1 MMDYCIEDNGTDSD
15 RAPRLDGG
23 QPAGEEAM
31 SRSSSTPDRQVLD
44 HELQLGYL
52 IHDVSRLRRK
62 AFDRHIKGLKVT
74 RSQWWVLAYVSRKD
88 GMAQTQLAEKLDVGK
103 VAIGGLIDRLER
115 SGLAKRVPDEQDRR
129 VKRIFLTPK
138 GKRLVEKLREVSMEF
153 NERVLQG
160 IPAPDLVTTVNA
172 LRRLKANV
180 IEFISPGGRDDH
192 AEQEGDPDAGPED
205 DEDDELSGGR
215 GRAAAAR

>member
-1 MMDYCIEDNGTDSD
+1 
-15 RAPRLDGG
+15 
-23 QPAGEEAM
+23 M
-31 SRSSSTPDRQVLD
+31 SRSNNKDQLVLD

-115 SGLAKRVPDEQDRR
+115 SGLVKRVPDEQDRR
-129 VKRIFLTPK
+129 IKRIFLTPK
-138 GKRLVEKLREVSMEF
+138 GKRLVEKLREVSMDF
-153 NERVLQG
+153 NELVLQG
-160 IPAPDLVTTVNA
+160 IPASDLVTTTEV

-180 IEFISPGGRDDH
+180 IEFISPGGTD
-192 AEQEGDPDAGPED
+192 AEAEKERDPDGGPED
-205 DEDDELSGGR
+205 EEDEEFPHGR
-215 GRAAAAR
+215 DRAAASR

>member
-1 MMDYCIEDNGTDSD
+1 MDSQI
-15 RAPRLDGG
+15 
-23 QPAGEEAM
+23 
-31 SRSSSTPDRQVLD
+31 LD

-88 GMAQTQLAEKLDVGK
+88 GMAQTQLAEQLDVGK

-129 VKRIFLTPK
+129 IKRIFLTSK
-138 GKRLVEKLREVSMEF
+138 GRRRVEKLRAVSLEF
-153 NERVLQG
+153 NERVLEG
-160 IPAPDLVTTVNA
+160 IPPADLERTAEV

-180 IEFISPGGRDDH
+180 IEFISPGGTDD
-192 AEQEGDPDAGPED
+192 AGQEGDADARLDD
-205 DEDDELSGGR
+205 DEDDELSDDRAAGGR
-215 GRAAAAR
+215 

>member
-1 MMDYCIEDNGTDSD
+1 
-15 RAPRLDGG
+15 
-23 QPAGEEAM
+23 M
-31 SRSSSTPDRQVLD
+31 SRSSSKQDQQVLD

-88 GMAQTQLAEKLDVGK
+88 GMAQTQLAERLDVGK

-129 VKRIFLTPK
+129 IKRIFLTPK
-138 GKRLVEKLREVSMEF
+138 GKRLVEKLREVSLEF

-160 IPAPDLVTTVNA
+160 IPASSLITTTEV

-180 IEFISPGGRDDH
+180 IEFISPGGADDH
-192 AEQEGDPDAGPED
+192 SEHEGEAEGGPED
-205 DEDDELSGGR
+205 DEDDGLSGGR
-215 GRAAAAR
+215 DRAASAR

>member
-1 MMDYCIEDNGTDSD
+1 
-15 RAPRLDGG
+15 
-23 QPAGEEAM
+23 M
-31 SRSSSTPDRQVLD
+31 SRSNSKPDQQVLD

-129 VKRIFLTPK
+129 IKRIFLTPK
-138 GKRLVEKLREVSMEF
+138 GKRLVEKLREVSLEF

-160 IPAPDLVTTVNA
+160 IPASSLVTTTEV

-180 IEFISPGGRDDH
+180 IEFISPGGTDDQ
-192 AEQEGDPDAGPED
+192 AEHEGEAEGGPED
-205 DEDDELSGGR
+205 DGDDELSGGR
-215 GRAAAAR
+215 DRAASSR

>member
-1 MMDYCIEDNGTDSD
+1 
-15 RAPRLDGG
+15 
-23 QPAGEEAM
+23 M
-31 SRSSSTPDRQVLD
+31 SRATTKTDPQVLD

-88 GMAQTQLAEKLDVGK
+88 GMAQTQLAEQLDVGK

-115 SGLAKRVPDEQDRR
+115 SGLAKRVPDDQDRR
-129 VKRIFLTPK
+129 IKRIFLTPK
-138 GKRLVEKLREVSMEF
+138 GKRLVERLRTVSLDF
-153 NERVLQG
+153 NERVLEG
-160 IPAPDLVTTVNA
+160 IPSADLATTASV

-180 IEFISPGGRDDH
+180 IEFITPGGAAERADH
-192 AEQEGDPDAGPED
+192 AGDLDAGPED
-205 DEDDELSGGR
+205 DEDDELSSGG
-215 GRAAAAR
+215 GRAAGSR

>member
-1 MMDYCIEDNGTDSD
+1 
-15 RAPRLDGG
+15 
-23 QPAGEEAM
+23 M
-31 SRSSSTPDRQVLD
+31 SRSNSKPDQQVLD

-129 VKRIFLTPK
+129 IKRIFLTPK
-138 GKRLVEKLREVSMEF
+138 GKRLVEKLREVSLEF
-153 NERVLQG
+153 NARVLEG
-160 IPAPDLVTTVNA
+160 IPASELITTTEV

-180 IEFISPGGRDDH
+180 IEFISPGGTDDR
-192 AEQEGDPDAGPED
+192 ADESNPDGGPED

-215 GRAAAAR
+215 DRAASGR